1 MPDTQAQLV
10 QLFRQSGATITAVA
24 QSVLFANMCQKHHV
38 APLPMRYR
46 PMLPCSKTSIR
57 DPNHA
62 ASMRPGKPAAI
73 VIQKRELH
81 DFWAAKNYV
90 AFLRNSHIG
99 VLGQLFQIIAQ

>member
-1 MPDTQAQLV
+1 
-10 QLFRQSGATITAVA
+10 
-24 QSVLFANMCQKHHV
+24 
-38 APLPMRYR
+38 
-46 PMLPCSKTSIR
+46 
-57 DPNHA
+57 
-62 ASMRPGKPAAI
+62 MRPGKPAAI